1 MNEALQVVN
10 MAGVDVIDSGMA
22 FEEEDQNNG
31 DIADLANL
39 QPALKKS
46 QTQMNNPG
54 LLNTF
59 SQINGQELQMKK
71 ATSAQIVR
79 P

>member
-1 MNEALQVVN
+1 

-46 QTQMNNPG
+46 QT
-54 LLNTF
+54 
-59 SQINGQELQMKK
+59 
-71 ATSAQIVR
+71 
-79 P
+79 